1 MSPQRNQNHK
11 ITGLVLTGGG
21 ARASY
26 QAGVLQG
33 ISEIIPERSTPF
45 QVITGVSAGAIN
57 GGFLAGTPLA
67 YSEATRGLCDLWKS
81 LEIDQVFKTG
91 VGAFSRIGAKWIR
104 DLSFGGM
111 LGPSGSNHLL
121 DASPLKKYLESKIQ
135 FQNIKANIASQKLR
149 GVAVSAT
156 NYFTGTAVSFFDGD
170 PEISEWVR
178 SWRIGMRSEIGL
190 QHILASCAIPVL
202 FEPVPVEGVFF
213 GDGGVR
219 LTAPVSP
226 AIHLGAD
233 RVLAV
238 GIRYLR
244 SNEQTIEI
252 NRHGKMDRVSIAD
265 IAGILMNAAF
275 LDSLDTDIERMT
287 RINQTIAV
295 LPPERRAMQSQNLKE
310 IPILVI
316 RPSKDLGRMAS
327 DQFSKFPRT
336 LRYFLAG
343 LGASGEKGWDFLSYL
358 AFDPAYVG
366 ELIDLGRSDALAMKS
381 QIETFFE

>member
-1 MSPQRNQNHK
+1 M
-11 ITGLVLTGGG
+11 
-21 ARASY
+21 
-26 QAGVLQG
+26 
-33 ISEIIPERSTPF
+33 
-45 QVITGVSAGAIN
+45 
-57 GGFLAGTPLA
+57 
-67 YSEATRGLCDLWKS
+67 
-81 LEIDQVFKTG
+81 
-91 VGAFSRIGAKWIR
+91 
-104 DLSFGGM
+104 
-111 LGPSGSNHLL
+111 
-121 DASPLKKYLESKIQ
+121 
-135 FQNIKANIASQKLR
+135 
-149 GVAVSAT
+149 
-156 NYFTGTAVSFFDGD
+156 
-170 PEISEWVR
+170 
-178 SWRIGMRSEIGL
+178 
-190 QHILASCAIPVL
+190 
-202 FEPVPVEGVFF
+202 
-213 GDGGVR
+213 R

-287 RINQTIAV
+287 RINQTIAL
-295 LPPERRAMQSQNLKE
+295 LPPERRSMQSQNLKE